1 LISDKAAQDAGC
13 AFNFSR
19 PQWEAILGAVGEGCL
34 NPFDFRIL
42 HLLEEANL
50 YLRALPQH
58 QPPSKRANALK
69 QRAKAALAL
78 RKMVMETDRGEDFA
92 WIFDEREFSILLN
105 LLDRFELHVRFAAED
120 LNDPSSPN
128 HPRMKFYHVIFGL
141 WVEAGGALRRS
152 RKSDQEPTGP
162 LVRFVQ
168 AITRPVMGNDAPKPE
183 TILDLI
189 YDTRK
194 FFSDDLGMALND
206 EGRSVSLYDYNLL
219 TPVGLMRARYA
230 LRAGLGEK
238 RLFLE
243 RPVEFKRLKL

>member
-13 AFNFSR
+13 VFNFSR

-58 QPPSKRANALK
+58 QPASKRAKVLK

-78 RKMVMETDRGEDFA
+78 RKMVIETDLGEDFA
-92 WIFDEREFSILLN
+92 WIFDQREFSIFLN
-105 LLDRFELHVRFAAED
+105 LLDRFEQHVRFAAEG
-120 LNDPSSPN
+120 LNERSRPN

-141 WVEAGGALRRS
+141 WLEAGGALRRS

-168 AITRPVMGNDAPKPE
+168 AITRPVMGNDAPMPE

-194 FFSDDLGMALND
+194 LFSDDVGMALDD
-206 EGRSVSLYDYNLL
+206 EGRSVSQYDYECL
-219 TPVGLMRARYA
+219 TQVGPMRERYA
-230 LRAGLGEK
+230 SRAGLGEK

-243 RPVEFKRLKL
+243 RPVECR